1 MPGSPRGEWSATLA
15 MADAR
20 VAAGLAVLLDA
31 ADQISESEANHRV
44 TGRWSAAEHML
55 FEVAVERGLR
65 RWVSIA
71 RHVVTRTVR
80 QVRTH
85 AVRTRKRGARAE
97 GESGASEVGAGRR
110 PSGGASGAVE
120 RRSEREGIECERT

>member
-1 MPGSPRGEWSATLA
+1 

-20 VAAGLAVLLDA
+20 VAASLAVLLDA
-31 ADQISESEANHRV
+31 ADQISLVNHRV
-44 TGRWSAAEHML
+44 TGRWSAAEHMS
-55 FEVAVERGLR
+55 FEVAVERFGPR
-65 RWVSIA
+65 RWASIA
-71 RHVVTRTVR
+71 RHVVTRTAR